1 MTGEAVSEGFFSI
14 LISGYGCFFD
24 YLTILAGYDSC
35 FLGDSAASESFFSSC
50 LIVYDYCFL
59 RAIYCYFN
67 TFYFYVNSSSFCF
80 NCCFWF

>member
-1 MTGEAVSEGFFSI
+1 MTGEAVSEDFFSI

-50 LIVYDYCFL
+50 LIPVCP
-59 RAIYCYFN
+59 
-67 TFYFYVNSSSFCF
+67 
-80 NCCFWF
+80 